1 MKLKELYADYMA
13 NRGPHDFISA
23 YFVRLDMKKTI
34 REHIGEEEITQAA
47 RTSGLLMEADIIQWR
62 TYETEGQSMS
72 LSGHAGRAYKCRQWS
87 AEIDS
92 DQALISQGRHPLLSK
107 PTKRK

>member
-1 MKLKELYADYMA
+1 MKLKELYADYMK

-23 YFVRLDMKKTI
+23 YFERQDMKRPT
-34 REHIGEEEITQAA
+34 REHIGEGEITQAA
-47 RTSGLLMEADIIQWR
+47 KAGGLLMEADIIQWR
-62 TYETEGQSMS
+62 IYETEGQSVG

-87 AEIDS
+87 AEIDA
-92 DQALISQGRHPLLSK
+92 DQALIAQGRHPLLSK